1 LQSKST
7 AEHCPGGKV
16 LLPLPPGVRGD
27 AVLGGTNREYRYEL
41 SRTWDD
47 ALPTLLFVMMNPSTA
62 LPWFD
67 DPTVAKCRRYAIV
80 WGFGTLLVGN
90 TFAYRATAQER
101 LMEVADPVGPD
112 NDAHLLSMA
121 DRAAMIVFAYGQPR
135 NKTLRYR
142 GIEVARLL
150 SRQGTRPLHYLR
162 LAKNGTP
169 CHPLYLPGSL
179 KPVLWNSFEVA
190 TDGEMTGIQWTD
202 HIGPKCSRPRTRL
215 L

>member
-1 LQSKST
+1 MQSKST
-7 AEHCPGGKV
+7 AEHCSVGKW
-16 LLPLPPGVRGD
+16 LRALPPGVRGD
-27 AVLGGTNREYRYEL
+27 AVLGCTNREYRYEL

-62 LPWFD
+62 LPKYD
-67 DPTVAKCRRYAIV
+67 DPTVAKCRRYAKG

-135 NKTLRYR
+135 KALRYR

-150 SRQGTRPLHYLR
+150 SRQGTRPLHFLR

-179 KPVLWNSFEVA
+179 KP
-190 TDGEMTGIQWTD
+190 TQWT
-202 HIGPKCSRPRTRL
+202 PFLKVAA
-215 L
+215 